1 MRIGKLTNQDLQR
14 IVLQRLPALSET
26 TITGAAIGSDC
37 ACIRSGE
44 GRIYVSSDPVTA
56 GGNRTGTLAIH
67 VSCNDIAAIG
77 QKPIGIMFV
86 LIAPPSATEEELI
99 SMIDQA
105 GDTARSL
112 GVDIV
117 GGHTEI
123 SDAVNRFVIT
133 TTAFAYASKDQP
145 RMSGIAKSG
154 DTLLMTKTA
163 GIEGAYI
170 AASQFSDRLG
180 ELTGDELQTARG
192 FFSELSVVREG
203 VAAASC
209 VSQAADDTEHRESAV
224 HMMHDVTE
232 GGVFG
237 AAYEMAELSGC
248 GLRIWAERV
257 PIHAVTRR
265 ITDLLGLDPMRLI
278 SSGSLLIATAE
289 PDQVIARL
297 HEENVDVTPIGVF
310 TDQGMILA
318 GTDGDERE
326 LDAPRVDELYSL
338 YQ

>member
-14 IVLQRLPALSET
+14 IVLQRLPALSEN

-37 ACIRSGE
+37 ACIRSGD
-44 GRIYVSSDPVTA
+44 GRIFVSSDPVTA

-99 SMIDQA
+99 SMVDQA
-105 GDTARSL
+105 GETARSL

-145 RMSGIAKSG
+145 LMTGSAMPG

-170 AASQFSDRLG
+170 AASQFADRLSD
-180 ELTGDELQTARG
+180 LTQEELQTAKD
-192 FFSELSVVREG
+192 FFAMLSVVREG

-209 VSQAADDTEHRESAV
+209 ISERTDEMVPRASAV

-237 AAYEMAELSGC
+237 AAYEMAELSCC
-248 GLRIWAERV
+248 GVCIWADRV
-257 PIHAVTRR
+257 PIHPVTKR
-265 ITDLLGLDPMRLI
+265 ITDILGIDPMRLI

-289 PDQVIARL
+289 PDKVVARL
-297 HEENVDVTPIGVF
+297 KMENVDVTPIGVF
-310 TDQGMILA
+310 TESGMTL
-318 GTDGDERE
+318 TQDDGNSIK
-326 LDAPRVDELYSL
+326 LDPPRVDELYSL
-338 YQ
+338 YA

>member
-14 IVLQRLPALSET
+14 IVLQRLPALSEN

-37 ACIRSGE
+37 ACIRSGD
-44 GRIYVSSDPVTA
+44 GRIFVSSDPVTA

-99 SMIDQA
+99 SMVDQA
-105 GDTARSL
+105 GETARSL

-145 RMSGIAKSG
+145 LMTGSAMPG

-170 AASQFSDRLG
+170 AASQFADRLSD
-180 ELTGDELQTARG
+180 LTQEELQTAKD
-192 FFSELSVVREG
+192 FFAMLSVVREG

-209 VSQAADDTEHRESAV
+209 VSGRTDEIEGRASAV
-224 HMMHDVTE
+224 HVMHDVTE

-248 GLRIWAERV
+248 GLCIWEDRV
-257 PIHAVTRR
+257 PIHPVTKR
-265 ITDLLGLDPMRLI
+265 ITDILGIDPMRLI

-289 PDQVIARL
+289 PDKVVARL
-297 HEENVDVTPIGVF
+297 KMENVDVTPIGVF
-310 TDQGMILA
+310 TESGMTL
-318 GTDGDERE
+318 TQDDGNTIK
-326 LDAPRVDELYSL
+326 LDPPRVDELYSL
-338 YQ
+338 YA